1 MYDLVIRD
9 GVVIDG
15 TGTSRRRADVA
26 IAGGRIVAIGRFS
39 PAEAR
44 RSLDAEGRVVAPGFI
59 DPHTHYDPQLLFDP
73 FATSS
78 CFHGVTSV
86 VVGNCGFG
94 VAPTRPEHREGVLQ
108 IFSRVEEMSLAALG
122 TIDWDFETFPEL
134 LAARE
139 GRLGINAAWYLGHS
153 NVRRWVMGGAASE
166 REATADEI
174 SGMQAVVR
182 EAMAAGAAGFSSSH
196 SPTDLDALD
205 RPVPSRFAS
214 TGELQAL
221 VEELGRANRGTFAY
235 LPFSAVGGLT
245 PEDGELLIR
254 LALAGR
260 MPVIIQGLGARSK
273 VDAPTATW
281 PESKR
286 YLEGARARGA
296 AVYSM
301 LISRPF
307 HRTFSLAGGTTL
319 FEGAIPFNRL
329 FSEASTVDERTAML
343 RDPAYRAAIRRAVES
358 PNRDPEA
365 GSTLPPP
372 HFEMLSVHEV
382 SRPENQACVGRTLAE
397 LGRERGE
404 APMDT
409 LVELALSEQLAT
421 RFLWRTDSDEWREG
435 TYLASTH
442 PQMIIGTSDG
452 GAHLG
457 RDDGAEFSS
466 YFLRYWVREW
476 GKWELEAA
484 IHELTQKPASILGF
498 VDRGVLAPGYAA
510 DLVIFDPET
519 IGPDVKEFRN
529 DFPTGA
535 GRWTSRPVGIQA
547 TIVNGTPVVIGGE
560 IDDACGLP
568 GAVLR
573 PGLAKLP

>member
-9 GVVIDG
+9 GLVIDG
-15 TGTSRRRADVA
+15 TGSCRRRADVA
-26 IAGGRIVAIGRFS
+26 IAGGRIAAIGRCS
-39 PAEAR
+39 ASEAR
-44 RSLDAEGRVVAPGFI
+44 RTLDAGGRVVAPGFV

-86 VVGNCGFG
+86 AVGNCGFG
-94 VAPTRPEHREGVLQ
+94 IAPTRPEHREGVLQ

-122 TIDWDFETFPEL
+122 TIEWDFETFPEL

-139 GRLGINAAWYLGHS
+139 GRLGLNAAWYLGHS
-153 NVRRWVMGGAASE
+153 NVRRWVMGEAASE
-166 REATADEI
+166 REATRDEVLR
-174 SGMQAVVR
+174 MQAVVR
-182 EAMAAGAAGFSSSH
+182 EAMAAGAAGLSSSH

-205 RPVPSRFAS
+205 RPVPSRLAS
-214 TGELQAL
+214 HAELEAL
-221 VEELGRANRGTFAY
+221 VEELGRSNRGSFAY
-235 LPFSAVGGLT
+235 LPQSAVGGLT

-254 LALAGR
+254 LALASR
-260 MPVIIQGLGARSK
+260 LPVIIQGLGARSK

-286 YLEGARARGA
+286 YLDGARARGA
-296 AVYSM
+296 AIYSM

-329 FSEASTVDERTAML
+329 FSEASTVDARRAML
-343 RDPAYRAAIRRAVES
+343 REPAYRAAIRRAVES
-358 PNRDPEA
+358 PNRDPDA

-372 HFEMLSVHEV
+372 RFETLSVHAV
-382 SRPENQACVGRTLAE
+382 SRPEHAALVGRTLAE
-397 LGRERGE
+397 LGSERGV
-404 APMDT
+404 APMDL
-409 LVELALSEQLAT
+409 LVDLALAEDLAT
-421 RFLWRTDSDEWREG
+421 VFLWRTDSDEWREG
-435 TYLASTH
+435 TWLASTH

-484 IHELTQKPASILGF
+484 IRELTLVPASILGL

-510 DLVIFDPET
+510 DVVIFDPET
-519 IGPDVKEFRN
+519 VGPDRKEFRH
-529 DFPTGA
+529 DLPAGA
-535 GRWTSRPVGIQA
+535 GRWTSRPAGIHA
-547 TIVNGTPVVIGGE
+547 TIVNGTPIAIDGE
-560 IDDACGLP
+560 IPDDCGLP

-573 PGLAKLP
+573 PGLPKLR

>member
-1 MYDLVIRD
+1 MYDLVVRD
-9 GVVIDG
+9 GIVIDG
-15 TGTSRRRADVA
+15 TGSTRRRADVA
-26 IAGGRIVAIGRFS
+26 IAGGRIAAIGRFS
-39 PAEAR
+39 SSEAR
-44 RSLDAEGRVVAPGFI
+44 HAIDADGRVVAPGFI

-94 VAPTRPEHREGVLQ
+94 IAPTRPEHRDGVLQ

-134 LAARE
+134 LSARE
-139 GRLGINAAWYLGHS
+139 GRLGINAAYYLGHS
-153 NVRRWVMGGAASE
+153 NVRRWVMGEAASE
-166 REATADEI
+166 REATGDEI
-174 SGMQAVVR
+174 QQMQALVR

-196 SPTDLDALD
+196 SPTDLDAQD
-205 RPVPSRFAS
+205 RPVPSRLAS
-214 TGELQAL
+214 HEELLAL
-221 VEELGRANRGTFAY
+221 VEELGRANRGSFAY

-245 PEDGELLIR
+245 PEDGELLIQ
-254 LALAGR
+254 LALASR
-260 MPVIIQGLGARSK
+260 VPVIIQGLGARSK

-286 YLEGARARGA
+286 YLDSARARGA
-296 AVYSM
+296 AVYSL

-329 FSEASTVDERTAML
+329 FSDASSVEARRTML
-343 RDPAYRAAIRRAVES
+343 LDPAYRTAIRRAVES
-358 PNRDPEA
+358 PNRDPDA

-372 HFEMLSVHEV
+372 RFEMLSVHAV
-382 SRPENQACVGRTLAE
+382 SRRENQALVGHTLAE
-397 LGRERGE
+397 LARERDQ
-404 APMDT
+404 APMDL
-409 LVELALSEQLAT
+409 LVELALSEDLAT
-421 RFLWRTDSDEWREG
+421 QFLWRTDSDEWREG
-435 TYLASTH
+435 THLASTH

-484 IHELTQKPASILGF
+484 IHQLTQKPASILGF

-510 DLVIFDPET
+510 DLVIFDPERV
-519 IGPDVKEFRN
+519 GPDRKEFRN
-529 DFPTGA
+529 DLPAGA
-535 GRWTSRPVGIQA
+535 GRWISRPAGIHA
-547 TIVNGTPVVIGGE
+547 TIVNGIPVVIDGV
-560 IDDACGLP
+560 IADDCGLP

-573 PGLAKLP
+573 PGLPKLR

>member
-9 GVVIDG
+9 GLVIDG
-15 TGTSRRRADVA
+15 TGSARRRADVA
-26 IAGGRIVAIGRFS
+26 IAGGRVAAIGSFR
-39 PAEAR
+39 PGEAR
-44 RSLDAEGRVVAPGFI
+44 RTLEAEGRVVAPGFV

-78 CFHGVTSV
+78 CYHGVTTV

-94 VAPTRPEHREGVLQ
+94 MAPTRPEHREGVLQ

-134 LAARE
+134 LASRA
-139 GRLGINAAWYLGHS
+139 GRLGINAAYYLGHS
-153 NVRRWVMGGAASE
+153 NVRRWVMGAAASE
-166 REATADEI
+166 REASADEI
-174 SGMQAVVR
+174 RRMQAIVR
-182 EAMAAGAAGFSSSH
+182 EAMQAGAAGLSSSH

-205 RPVPSRFAS
+205 RPVPSRLAS
-214 TGELQAL
+214 TGELLAL

-254 LALAGR
+254 LALASR
-260 MPVIIQGLGARSK
+260 VPVIIQGLGARSK

-286 YLEGARARGA
+286 YLDGARVRGA

-307 HRTFSLAGGTTL
+307 HRTFSLATGTTL

-329 FSEASTVDERTAML
+329 FSEASTLEARRGML
-343 RDPAYRAAIRRAVES
+343 RDPSYRAAIRFAVEN
-358 PNRDPEA
+358 PNRDPDA

-372 HFEMLSVHEV
+372 RFETLSVHTV
-382 SRPENQACVGRTLAE
+382 MRPENQALVGRTLAD
-397 LGRERGE
+397 LAREKGQ
-404 APMDT
+404 APMDV
-409 LVELALSEQLAT
+409 LVDLALAEDLET

-435 TYLASTH
+435 THLASTH

-484 IHELTQKPASILGF
+484 IRELTHKPASILGLI
-498 VDRGVLAPGYAA
+498 DRGVLAPGYAA
-510 DLVIFDPET
+510 DVVIFDPET
-519 IGPDVKEFRN
+519 VGPDVKEFRH
-529 DFPTGA
+529 DLPGGA
-535 GRWTSRPVGIQA
+535 GRWTSRPAGIHA
-547 TIVNGTPVVIGGE
+547 TIVNGTPILLDGE
-560 IDDACGLP
+560 IAGDCGLP
-568 GAVLR
+568 GRVLS
-573 PGLAKLP
+573 PGLPKLP

>member
-1 MYDLVIRD
+1 MLDLVIRD
-9 GVVIDG
+9 GLVIDG
-15 TGTSRRRADVA
+15 TGSARRRADVA
-26 IAGGRIVAIGRFS
+26 IQGGRIAAIGSFS
-39 PAEAR
+39 GAQAR
-44 RSLDAEGRVVAPGFI
+44 RTLDAGGRVVAPGFI

-94 VAPTRPEHREGVLQ
+94 IAPTHPEHREGVLQ
-108 IFSRVEEMSLAALG
+108 IFSRVEEMSLAVLR

-134 LAARE
+134 LATRE
-139 GRLGINAAWYLGHS
+139 GRLGINAAYYLGHS
-153 NVRRWVMGGAASE
+153 NVRRWVMGEAASE
-166 REATADEI
+166 REATQDE
-174 SGMQAVVR
+174 VR
-182 EAMAAGAAGFSSSH
+182 RMRAIVSEAMAAGAAGFSSSH

-205 RPVPSRFAS
+205 RPVPSRLAS
-214 TGELQAL
+214 PEELLAL
-221 VEELGRANRGTFAY
+221 AVELGRANRGSLAY

-254 LALAGR
+254 LALASR
-260 MPVIIQGLGARSK
+260 VPVIIQGLGARSK

-286 YLEGARARGA
+286 YLDSARARGA

-329 FSEASTVDERTAML
+329 FSEASTLEARRAML
-343 RDPAYRAAIRRAVES
+343 RDPAYREAIRRAVEN
-358 PNRDPEA
+358 PNRDPDA

-372 HFEMLSVHEV
+372 RFEMLSVHATK
-382 SRPENQACVGRTLAE
+382 RPENQALAGRNLAE
-397 LGRERGE
+397 LARERGL
-404 APMDT
+404 APMDL
-409 LVELALSEQLAT
+409 LVDLALSEDLAT
-421 RFLWRTDSDEWREG
+421 EFLWRTDSEEWREG
-435 TYLASTH
+435 THLASTH

-484 IHELTQKPASILGF
+484 IRELTLKPASILGF

-510 DLVIFDPET
+510 DVVIFDPET
-519 IGPDVKEFRN
+519 VGPDRKEFRG
-529 DFPTGA
+529 DLPGGA
-535 GRWTSRPVGIQA
+535 CRWTSRPAGVQA
-547 TIVNGTPVVIGGE
+547 TIVNGVPVVIDGE
-560 IDDACGLP
+560 IPDDCGLP
-568 GAVLR
+568 GSVLR
-573 PGLAKLP
+573 PGLPKLP